1 MILDKYFKHVFT
13 LIAAVGLSVA
23 VGCGEDTTE
32 TDRNTGGSGGSGGST
47 DLSYS
52 DVALTL
58 NNSCA
63 TSGCHDASSAVS
75 GVDLSSAEGV
85 AENAERSLIRINAGT
100 MPPSGSAKT
109 AFDSNASAKQDLIN
123 YLGAQ

>member
-1 MILDKYFKHVFT
+1 MILLDKYFKHVFT

-23 VGCGEDTTE
+23 VGCGEDTIE

-63 TSGCHDASSAVS
+63 TSSCHNGSNPSAGIDLSNSAS
-75 GVDLSSAEGV
+75 GV
-85 AENAERSLIRINAGT
+85 
-100 MPPSGSAKT
+100 
-109 AFDSNASAKQDLIN
+109 
-123 YLGAQ
+123 